1 MTSSIT
7 SSSSPAPRRLR
18 LKPIVLTIAL
28 LCGAGY
34 GAHWGLHWWTDGR
47 FQETTDDAFLQS
59 DKVVVAPKVGGFVAE
74 LAVGD
79 NQPVHAGDVIA
90 RIDDKDYQV
99 VLAQDEADLEKSKAS
114 LEGVGS
120 ALIQQQARI
129 VEARADVANTSAA
142 LAFAKQED
150 TRYAELFSRGAGTN
164 QRTQQAS
171 SDLRMKTAALDKAN
185 AGYEAAQ
192 KQIDGLRSLEAAARA
207 TLRRSEIN
215 LRQAQLNIGY
225 TTVVA
230 PVDGVVGDRSVR
242 RGQLVQPGTNL
253 LTVVP
258 MGEAIFLVANFKETQ
273 VGAMKE
279 GQAASFTLDA
289 FGDHV
294 FHGRIESFSPG
305 TGSQFAL
312 LPPENATGNFTKVVQ
327 RVPVRIALDGG
338 DPMIARLRPGLSAQA
353 TVDVRGEGAAMPQRR
368 PSDAQRVSQR

>member
-1 MTSSIT
+1 MSETIAAA
-7 SSSSPAPRRLR
+7 PAPRRLR
-18 LKPIVLTIAL
+18 LKPILLTLAL
-28 LCGAGY
+28 LGAAGY
-34 GAHWGLHWWTDGR
+34 GAHWGWHWWTEGR
-47 FQETTDDAFLQS
+47 FQEITDDAFLQS

-74 LAVGD
+74 LLVRD
-79 NQPVHAGDVIA
+79 NQPVHAGDVLA

-120 ALIQQQARI
+120 ALIQQKARV

-142 LAFAKQED
+142 LAFARQED
-150 TRYAELFSRGAGTN
+150 TRYAELYAKGAGTS
-164 QRTQQAS
+164 QRTQQAA

-185 AGYEAAQ
+185 AGYDAAQ

-207 TLRRSEIN
+207 SLRRSQIN
-215 LRQAQLNIGY
+215 LEQAHLNIGY
-225 TTVVA
+225 ATITA
-230 PVDGVVGDRSVR
+230 PIDGVVGDRSVR

-258 MGEAIFLVANFKETQ
+258 MGDAIFLVANFKETQ

-279 GQAASFTLDA
+279 GQPASFTIDA

-312 LPPENATGNFTKVVQ
+312 LPPENATGNYTKVVQ
-327 RVPVRIALDGG
+327 RVPVKIALDPG
-338 DPMIARLRPGLSAQA
+338 DPMIARLRPGLSAEA
-353 TVDVRGEGAAMPQRR
+353 MVDIRGESAPMPL
-368 PSDAQRVSQR
+368 PTPGDVQRVSQR

>member
-1 MTSSIT
+1 MPSCSPTRSWSHPR
-7 SSSSPAPRRLR
+7 SAASSPSSWSA
-18 LKPIVLTIAL
+18 
-28 LCGAGY
+28 
-34 GAHWGLHWWTDGR
+34 
-47 FQETTDDAFLQS
+47 TTSPSTPATCS
-59 DKVVVAPKVGGFVAE
+59 P
-74 LAVGD
+74 
-79 NQPVHAGDVIA
+79 

-114 LEGVGS
+114 LEGVGA

-129 VEARADVANTSAA
+129 VEAKADVANLSAA

-150 TRYAELFSRGAGTN
+150 ARYAALYAKGAGTS
-164 QRTQQAS
+164 QRTQQAV
-171 SDLRMKTAALDKAN
+171 SDLNMKTAALDKAN
-185 AGYEAAQ
+185 AGYDAAQ

-215 LRQAQLNIGY
+215 LQQARLNIGY
-225 TTVVA
+225 ATITA
-230 PVDGVVGDRSVR
+230 PIDGVVGDRSVR

-279 GQAASFTLDA
+279 GQPASFTLDA

-312 LPPENATGNFTKVVQ
+312 LPPENATGNYTKVVQ
-327 RVPVRIALDGG
+327 RVPVRIALDAG
-338 DPMIARLRPGLSAQA
+338 DPMIARLRPGLSADA
-353 TVDVRGEGAAMPQRR
+353 VVDVRGAGAAMPQRR
-368 PSDAQRVSQR
+368 PADAQRVSQR

>member
-1 MTSSIT
+1 MSATIVSSDKP
-7 SSSSPAPRRLR
+7 SRRRLR
-18 LKPIVLTIAL
+18 LKPILLAIAL
-28 LCGAGY
+28 VGAAGY
-34 GAHWGLHWWTDGR
+34 GAHWGWHWWTDGR
-47 FQETTDDAFLQS
+47 FEEATDDAFLQS
-59 DKVVVAPKVGGFVAE
+59 DKVVVAPKVGGFVAD

-79 NQPVHAGDVIA
+79 NQPVHAGDVLA

-142 LAFAKQED
+142 LAFARQED
-150 TRYAELFSRGAGTN
+150 ARYADLYAKGAGTS

-192 KQIDGLRSLEAAARA
+192 KQIDGLHSLEAAARA

-215 LRQAQLNIGY
+215 LQQARLNIGY
-225 TTVVA
+225 TTIVA
-230 PVDGVVGDRSVR
+230 PIDGVVGDRSVR

-258 MGEAIFLVANFKETQ
+258 MGQAIFLVANFKETQ

-279 GQAASFTLDA
+279 GQPASFTLDA

-327 RVPVRIALDGG
+327 RVPVRIALDAG
-338 DPMIARLRPGLSAQA
+338 DPMIARLRPGLSAEA
-353 TVDVRGEGAAMPQRR
+353 TVDLRGEGEAMPRRR
-368 PSDAQRVSQR
+368 PSDAQQVSQR